1 MINLRL
7 LYKNPLSLQPI
18 IAKKE
23 GFFKKNNVKVNIEI
37 IGHFPAFDM
46 SKVTANVGDVTRI
59 FERISAGEELIITSD
74 LTRTMKLIL
83 IEGYENKKHLK
94 ILSSKDQSLGIYTEY
109 FCKKN
114 NISFEFVVQ
123 KDMIKRIELLKNKE
137 VDGACMIDPFTIP
150 FIDKGYKLVYEGKNH
165 KDNYTC
171 WAFKKEYVENNL
183 IDVLNFHKSLNEA
196 ANFWNNLDK
205 DDKLKY
211 AHSVLDFDKTL
222 DDYYKNL
229 YFNQDKEYDE
239 NALKNALKWKLSKT
253 DNLKKEYKDVIL
265 KWKEIF

>member
-18 IAKKE
+18 IAERE
-23 GFFKKNNVKVNIEI
+23 GFFKENDVSVKVDL

-59 FERISAGEELIITSD
+59 FERISNGEDLVITSD

-83 IEGYENKKHLK
+83 IKGYEKKKHLR
-94 ILSSKDQSLGIYTEY
+94 ILASKDQSLGIYTEY

-114 NISFEFVVQ
+114 NISFEFIVE
-123 KDMIKRIELLKNKE
+123 KNMLKRIELLKNKK

-150 FIDKGYKLVYEGKNH
+150 FINNGYELVYEGKNH

-171 WAFKKEYVENNL
+171 WAFKREYVEKNYNEV
-183 IDVLNFHKSLNEA
+183 INFHKALNKA
-196 ANFWNNLDK
+196 SIFWNNLKKEEKLNYAREVLEFEK
-205 DDKLKY
+205 D
-211 AHSVLDFDKTL
+211 LDWYYSTL
-222 DDYYKNL
+222 R
-229 YFNQDKEYDE
+229 FEQDKEYKKE
-239 NALKNALKWKLSKT
+239 ALNNCLEWKLLKT
-253 DNLKKEYKDVIL
+253 KNLKKEYKDVIL
-265 KWKEIF
+265 KWKKVL